1 MGLELG
7 GWEILLANDIDEQ
20 KKEMYFANNGE
31 NSSVP

>member
-20 KKEMYFANNGE
+20 KKGNVFREQW
-31 NSSVP
+31 